1 MSFQELHTTDL
12 NTALGMTN
20 MSFKS
25 FTGPQ
30 VGKSKVLIT
39 SRDHQPQRVLK
50 IEDTVFPNAS

>member
-12 NTALGMTN
+12 NIALGMMN

-30 VGKSKVLIT
+30 VGKFKVLIS
-39 SRDHQPQRVLK
+39 SRDHQPQGVLK